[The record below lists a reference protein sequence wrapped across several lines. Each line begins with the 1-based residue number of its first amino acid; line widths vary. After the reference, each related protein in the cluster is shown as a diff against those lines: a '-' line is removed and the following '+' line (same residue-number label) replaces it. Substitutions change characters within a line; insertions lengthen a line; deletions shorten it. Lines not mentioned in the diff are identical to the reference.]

1 MEILSFK
8 FSLIIGVYS
17 FPSFLF
23 LFSFF
28 MLLVDY
34 YTIKIL
40 NISDMTKHIQT

>member
-1 MEILSFK
+1 
-8 FSLIIGVYS
+8 
-17 FPSFLF
+17 
-23 LFSFF
+23 